1 MLLNG
6 WIVALWSF
14 LIVFALVTAVV
25 VLWPLM
31 RKSRS
36 FVARK
41 QYDLSIF
48 KDQLREVER
57 DLERGVIGESEAG
70 AARTEISR
78 KIIRLDDDK
87 QAGSPSSARGVN
99 SLAVG
104 AGLLVVILGGSFGA
118 YALIGTPGLPGK
130 PYAER
135 ISPDNKNPSLDE
147 LVARV
152 EAHLRKNPDDAKG
165 WAIIAPSYMRLGRFT
180 DAVNALEKVL
190 RIEKPT
196 PDLLASYGEAM
207 VMANNGLVDENAQKA
222 FSEALRL
229 NPNQP
234 TPQFYLGLQ
243 QQQSGK
249 NEAAIAIW
257 NKMLANAPANAPW
270 RPQIEAQIKKAGGKV
285 LATPASGAAKPQ
297 SDDIPDI
304 GEMVSR
310 LAARLAGDGDDLDGW
325 MMLVRSYMVQKRP
338 DEARKALAKAA
349 EHFKTDKK
357 AQTRIND
364 MRKSLGL

>member
-14 LIVFALVTAVV
+14 FIVLALVTAAV
-25 VLWPLM
+25 VLWPLA
-31 RKSRS
+31 RKNRS

-48 KDQLREVER
+48 KDQLSEVER
-57 DLERGVIGESEAG
+57 DLERGVIGESEAQ

-78 KIIRLDDDK
+78 KIIHLDDDK
-87 QAGSPSSARGVN
+87 PGNATAYAKGLSP
-99 SLAVG
+99 LAVG
-104 AGLLVVILGGSFGA
+104 AGLLVVIFGGSFA
-118 YALIGTPGLPGK
+118 SYALIGTPGLPNK

-190 RIEKPT
+190 RLEKPD
-196 PDLLASYGEAM
+196 PDVFASYGEAM
-207 VMANNGLVDENAQKA
+207 VMANNGIVDENAQKA
-222 FSEALRL
+222 FSEALKL
-229 NPNQP
+229 NPRQP

-243 QQQSGK
+243 QLQSGNNK
-249 NEAAIAIW
+249 AAIAIW
-257 NKMLANAPANAPW
+257 NKMLAKAPANAPW
-270 RPQIEAQIKKAGGKV
+270 RPQIETQIKKAGGKV
-285 LATPASGAAKPQ
+285 LAPSVSRAEPPQ
-297 SDDIPDI
+297 DDIPDI
-304 GEMVSR
+304 GKMVSR
-310 LAARLAGDGDDLDGW
+310 LAARLAGDSNDLDGW
-325 MMLVRSYMVQKRP
+325 MMLARSYMVQKRP
-338 DEARKALAKAA
+338 DDARKALAKAA
-349 EHFKTDKK
+349 THFKTDEK
-357 AQTRIND
+357 AQARIND